1 MNKEEARKKIKEVV
15 KYLIDTD
22 DNDVLESYTITLV
35 DILQQYTQ
43 QERKKYAVDFVRDFT
58 YKIPRHLIEVEYDDW
73 LNQQEGER

>member
-1 MNKEEARKKIKEVV
+1 MNKAEKFLRQWYDKKYPDLKGYNRDWISSDV
-15 KYLIDTD
+15 ID
-22 DNDVLESYTITLV
+22 LM
-35 DILQQYTQ
+35 QQYAQ